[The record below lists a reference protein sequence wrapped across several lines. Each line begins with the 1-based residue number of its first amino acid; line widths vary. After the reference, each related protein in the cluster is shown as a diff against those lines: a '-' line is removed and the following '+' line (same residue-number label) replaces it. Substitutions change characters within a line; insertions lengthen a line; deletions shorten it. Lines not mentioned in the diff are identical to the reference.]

1 MKAMEY
7 SIRSGRREDA
17 AVLAELVNI
26 AGEGLP
32 FFLWQRMAGDDQ
44 DAWSIGRERAA
55 RDVGSF
61 SYRNATIV
69 DYDGEPLA
77 ALIGYEIPDVPDPVP
92 PDMPPMFVP
101 LQELEN
107 LAPATWYVN
116 VLAVL
121 PEFRGRGLG
130 TRLLTIAEQM
140 ALRLDKRGLSIIVSD
155 ANLDARR
162 LYERVGYREV
172 SRRAM
177 VKEGWLNE
185 GHEWVLLVK
194 HF

>member
-1 MKAMEY
+1 MTAMDFLV
-7 SIRSGRREDA
+7 RSGRREDA
-17 AVLAELVNI
+17 TVLAELVNY

-32 FFLWQRMAGDDQ
+32 LYLWGKMAGEGA

-61 SYRNATIV
+61 SYRNATILDRNGQPV
-69 DYDGEPLA
+69 A
-77 ALIGYEIPDVPDPVP
+77 ALIGYEIPDAPDPVP
-92 PDMPPMFVP
+92 ADMPTMFVP

-121 PEFRGRGLG
+121 PEFRGSGLG
-130 TRLLTIAEQM
+130 TRLLSIAEET
-140 ALRLDKRGLSIIVSD
+140 AARLAKRGLSIIVSD
-155 ANLDARR
+155 SNHGARR
-162 LYERVGYREV
+162 LYHRLGYKEI

-177 VKEGWLNE
+177 VKENWGNN
-185 GHEWVLLVK
+185 GREWVSLIK
-194 HF
+194 EF